1 MKKMGSFVWF
11 SCLFPEL
18 WSLNCQKLC
27 LFCIF
32 AGVSKTSKAAMAV
45 YEYALESSCFTLL
58 ENGIGYYAI
67 TYSLEDFSV

>member
-1 MKKMGSFVWF
+1 MVKNCV
-11 SCLFPEL
+11 LFA
-18 WSLNCQKLC
+18 
-27 LFCIF
+27 FF

-67 TYSLEDFSV
+67 TYSLEDFSI

>member
-1 MKKMGSFVWF
+1 MGSFVWF

-32 AGVSKTSKAAMAV
+32 CADMNNKSETGIAV
-45 YEYALESSCFTLL
+45 YIYAFESSRFTFL
-58 ENGIGYYAI
+58 ENRIGCYAM
-67 TYSLEDFSV
+67 TYSLEDISV

>member
-1 MKKMGSFVWF
+1 MSPSQVMVF
-11 SCLFPEL
+11 
-18 WSLNCQKLC
+18 KLSKIV
-27 LFCIF
+27 FFAFF

-45 YEYALESSCFTLL
+45 YEYALESSHFTFL